1 MKRFNGPLARVLSG
15 FGLSLLATASV
26 NAQSVLF
33 WSTQATP
40 VNEQKDVR
48 EIVLKNSPVPV
59 EFVTNNDGPYFTRLN
74 AELQAG
80 KGSIGVLGAL
90 HGGLSSNTKDLQD
103 LSKLGAS
110 AKVSSAFVKLGKL
123 GTAEQKYLPW
133 MQATFVM
140 AANKKPC
147 RICQQAQTSTN

>member
-1 MKRFNGPLARVLSG
+1 MKQMKRPATRLLTG
-15 FGLSLLATASV
+15 FGLSILAAASV

-40 VNEQKDVR
+40 VNEQKNVR
-48 EIVLKNSPVPV
+48 EVVLKNSPVPV

-80 KGSIGVLGAL
+80 KGSIGLLGAL

-103 LSKLGAS
+103 LSKLGAT
-110 AKVSSAFVKLGKL
+110 AKVSPAFAKLANSARRSKSMCLG
-123 GTAEQKYLPW
+123 
-133 MQATFVM
+133 
-140 AANKKPC
+140 C
-147 RICQQAQTSTN
+147 RLLL